1 MVGKINRLL
10 FFIERVIMT
19 KDFSISTIAVFQ
31 IAQWESGTT
40 QQVFIEKEHLFLGIC
55 GLEEILKLE
64 YPETKTRIDWGPVKQ
79 EYRPISK
86 IFQSLSLN
94 PAQMRIRLRE
104 AIKCNPSKKNTEK
117 ATFRSAECFRV
128 LNRAEELSG
137 ESPEISC
144 ICMLAAVLNEPS
156 RTIDNL
162 LGSLGV
168 STQIL
173 KDKVARVLIHGE
185 ILDEGSSRL
194 DATNSQKDKAPVLLH
209 YGRDLSMAALEGKLG
224 PFSGRQKEMLQV
236 VQTLARCIKNNP
248 VLVGDA
254 GVGKTAIVEALAVCS
269 TKNQIKSISGKRII
283 ELNIGSLL
291 GGTKFRGEFEER
303 LVRILEE
310 VKLNPR
316 IILFIDELHNVVGA
330 GQAEGSLDAANI
342 LKPALA
348 RGEIRCIGATTIAEY
363 HKYIESDSALERRFE
378 KILVEEPSIE
388 DTLNIL
394 KILRPKFEQHHGVKI
409 TDDSLKAAIN
419 LTLRFDIEHNL
430 PDKAIDLV
438 DKAGAVIQIVNQQQQ
453 EEGSESP
460 QNEVTDQLIATVLSE
475 KTAIPVEIL
484 SGYLSDRTDRRSLQ
498 LEPFLKAHL
507 YGQNT
512 AIEKVCE
519 RLNIAYSG
527 IIHRKGPLG
536 VFLFLGPTGVGKT
549 ELARLLA
556 KFIFGSES
564 DLIRLDMSEYMEE
577 HSCAKLIGS
586 PPGYVGYKEDGQ
598 LTGKLRTKP
607 YSVVLFDEI
616 DKAHP
621 RVLDMFLQIFD
632 AGRITDAKGITAN
645 AQNCIF
651 IMTANAK
658 LKRNNITGF
667 KIAGTDQSILSDRQD
682 ISNNP
687 KTWLQPEFIN
697 RIDEQLIF
705 NHLSENALRQILDI
719 QLKEIFTNIKEKYR
733 TTISIDSRARNLL
746 VANGYSYEYGAR
758 ELHRTIERYVQVP
771 LSNLVL
777 TKEITKYPNWN
788 LTADTEKIIVLPEE
802 PSVLSTLNCRLG
814 PERHSDSDGEKS
826 LALSTLDFYC

>member
-1 MVGKINRLL
+1 M
-10 FFIERVIMT
+10 M
-19 KDFSISTIAVFQ
+19 KDFSISTIVIFQ

-40 QQVFIEKEHLFLGIC
+40 RQMFIEKEHLFLGIC
-55 GLEEILKLE
+55 GLEEILQLE
-64 YPETKTRIDWGPVKQ
+64 DTETKTRIDWEPIKH
-79 EYRPISK
+79 EYQPISK
-86 IFQSLSLN
+86 IFHSLN
-94 PAQMRIRLRE
+94 LNPTQMRVKLRE
-104 AIKCNPSKKNTEK
+104 AIKGNPSKDNTEK

-128 LNRAEELSG
+128 FSRAEEFSCG
-137 ESPEISC
+137 SPEVSC
-144 ICMLAAVLNEPS
+144 ICMLAAVLSEPS

-162 LGSLGV
+162 LGSLGT
-168 STQIL
+168 STKIL
-173 KDKVARVLIHGE
+173 KDKVTQFLIHGE
-185 ILDEGSSRL
+185 TFNEGSSRL
-194 DATNSQKDKAPVLLH
+194 ETINNRNDKAPVLLH

-236 VQTLARCIKNNP
+236 IQTLARCTKNNP
-248 VLVGDA
+248 VLVGNA
-254 GVGKTAIVEALAVCS
+254 GVGKTAIVEALAVYAIKS
-269 TKNQIKSISGKRII
+269 QIKSISGKRII

-291 GGTKFRGEFEER
+291 GGTKFRGEFEDR

-310 VKLNPR
+310 VKLNPH
-316 IILFIDELHNVVGA
+316 IILFIDEIHNVVGA
-330 GQAEGSLDAANI
+330 GRAEGSLDAANI

-348 RGEIRCIGATTIAEY
+348 RGEIRCIGATTITEY
-363 HKYIESDSALERRFE
+363 HRYIESDSALERRFE

-438 DKAGAVIQIVNQQQQ
+438 DKAGAVIQIVKQQQQ
-453 EEGSESP
+453 KESSEQL
-460 QNEVTDQLIATVLSE
+460 QNEVTDQIIATVLSE
-475 KTAIPVEIL
+475 KTTIPVEIL
-484 SGYLSDRTDRRSLQ
+484 SGYLSDHTDMRSLQ

-507 YGQNT
+507 FGQNP
-512 AIEKVCE
+512 AIEKVCQ

-527 IIHRKGPLG
+527 IIRRKGPLG

-586 PPGYVGYKEDGQ
+586 PPGYVGYKEEGQ
-598 LTGKLRTKP
+598 LTGRLRAKP

-632 AGRITDAKGITAN
+632 AGRITDTKGITVN

-651 IMTANAK
+651 IMTANVK
-658 LKRNNITGF
+658 LKKNIIPGF
-667 KIAGTDQSILSDRQD
+667 KIGGTDQSSLSNSQD
-682 ISNNP
+682 ITNNP

-705 NHLSENALRQILDI
+705 DHLVENDLRQILNI
-719 QLKEIFTNIKEKYR
+719 QLKEIFTNIKEKYG
-733 TTISIDSRARNLL
+733 TNISIDSRARNLL

-758 ELHRTIERYVQVP
+758 ELHRTIERYIQVP

-777 TKEITKYPNWN
+777 TREITKYPAWK
-788 LTADTEKIIVLPEE
+788 LTADAEKIIILPEE
-802 PSVLSTLNCRLG
+802 SQVLSPLNC
-814 PERHSDSDGEKS
+814 
-826 LALSTLDFYC
+826 YC